1 MILFIT
7 KVLKSFIYAFNGIVS
22 GFGERNMKVHGLAAL
37 LIIALSLFLNI
48 TLFEW
53 LVVLLLIGLVIAA
66 ELVNTAVEELSN
78 IVRDELKLGYVAT
91 KRARDVAAGAVLMI
105 AIVAA
110 IIGSVIFVP
119 RLLPLLYY
127 FS

>member
-1 MILFIT
+1 MILFIA
-7 KVLKSFIYAFNGIVS
+7 KVLRSFLYAFNGIVS
-22 GFGERNMKVHGLAAL
+22 GFAERNMRVHGLAAVSIIL
-37 LIIALSLFLNI
+37 LSFLLQISLL
-48 TLFEW
+48 EW
-53 LVVLLLIGLVIAA
+53 LVVLLLIGLIFAA

-78 IVRDELKLGYVAT
+78 IVRDELKLSYSAT
-91 KRARDVAAGAVLMI
+91 KRARDVAAGAVLVL

-110 IIGSVIFVP
+110 LIGSVIFVP